1 MRRNPKRN
9 EKDAS
14 RTTGAGSGNYAGDSS
29 LWRTR
34 RADAL
39 AQRVPPRALVPVLR
53 FSLHSDEG
61 QLMLSHGIV
70 RDTSALAADVIYA
83 SSFRHDHARKCLA
96 RSASVKDMDKPFANR
111 N

>member
-1 MRRNPKRN
+1 MPL
-9 EKDAS
+9 EQWAP
-14 RTTGAGSGNYAGDSS
+14 GAATMQGDSG

-39 AQRVPPRALVPVLR
+39 AQRVPPRVLVPVPQ
-53 FSLHSDEG
+53 FALHSNEG

-70 RDTSALAADVIYA
+70 RDALGLAADVICS
-83 SSFRHDHARKCLA
+83 SSFRHDHVRTCFA
-96 RSASVKDMDKPFANR
+96 RSASVRDMDKPFADR